1 MWLPPSG
8 ETQSTPAPA
17 ASPSLPQG
25 ADGEPPL
32 PPREGVCALC
42 FRPWCPKPMT
52 AEQARAWVKRSY
64 GVREK

>member
-25 ADGEPPL
+25 AGSTSWPPS
-32 PPREGVCALC
+32 P
-42 FRPWCPKPMT
+42 
-52 AEQARAWVKRSY
+52 EQVLARLHPSELARLKEFVTWWKEWS
-64 GVREK
+64 VRGKK